1 MAREITAEEKE
12 LAELMLDRAR
22 AAMAQVADYDQARV
36 DRLVQALGWAV
47 SNESTFTRLAHMGV
61 DESGVGDREGRPNKR
76 FKIHG
81 ILRDA
86 LRQPSVGIIEEDHE
100 RGLVK
105 YAKPAGVD
113 RIAGAD
119 DQPRVD
125 TTGHRHQCDQ
135 SSRCGHL
142 LASPSDH
149 EDVERG
155 GPDHEG
161 CPGARRGPG

>member
-12 LAELMLDRAR
+12 LAGLMLDRAR
-22 AAMAQVADYDQARV
+22 AAMAQVADYDQGRV

-86 LRQPSVGIIEEDHE
+86 LASAQCRHNRGGPRTRSRQVRQASWGH
-100 RGLVK
+100 
-105 YAKPAGVD
+105 

-125 TTGHRHQCDQ
+125 TAGHSHQCDQ
-135 SSRCGHL
+135 SSRCGYL
-142 LASPSDH
+142 LASPAD
-149 EDVERG
+149 
-155 GPDHEG
+155 
-161 CPGARRGPG
+161 RRRRRTRWSRS